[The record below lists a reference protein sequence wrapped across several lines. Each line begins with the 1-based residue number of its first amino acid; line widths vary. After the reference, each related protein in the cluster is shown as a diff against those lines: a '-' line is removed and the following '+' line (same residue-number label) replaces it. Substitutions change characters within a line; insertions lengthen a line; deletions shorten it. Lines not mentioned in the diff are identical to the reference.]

1 MAKEKDYDAEFA
13 KMYLDAMAKLAD
25 DMTDKAAIGLAQIV
39 IDSVERDLTNP
50 IAVARK
56 PYIYWKVIQV
66 LQQKLES
73 ISGEMRIE
81 E

>member
-25 DMTDKAAIGLAQIV
+25 DMTDKAAVGLAQIV